1 MSLFAR
7 CKSRGTAQPS
17 LLTRRGHH
25 NKRGACCSFLVKA
38 YAAGVR
44 GSEHADMYTNTVRV
58 ALSFDKLSRQEKI
71 RLIRIS
77 IVSMQTLATLG
88 NIRVSP
94 NNVLCCG
101 VRFFIKFTLR
111 ENVI

>member
-1 MSLFAR
+1 M
-7 CKSRGTAQPS
+7 
-17 LLTRRGHH
+17 
-25 NKRGACCSFLVKA
+25 
-38 YAAGVR
+38 R

-94 NNVLCCG
+94 NNVLCCFSDE
-101 VRFFIKFTLR
+101 VRFFIKFILR